1 MLPGVDLLRDAAGD
15 LLLGGTCAGC
25 GASGRRLCAGC
36 AGACVPAARPAWP
49 TPTPVGLLEPP
60 VLPAAAADYAGVVRE
75 LVVGYKEHERFG
87 LVRVLAPM
95 LAASVEY
102 CLDRLPPG
110 VAPVTLVPVPSA
122 PSAVRRRGHDAVAR
136 LATRC
141 AAVLRRRG
149 HEVSVCRA
157 LRPGHRVLD
166 QAGLSASARAS
177 NLDGAFRLRLGVRRD
192 RSLTRPIV
200 VVDDV
205 LTTGSSV
212 AEAVRA
218 LRDAG
223 MDPVAVATVAATRR
237 RPGTG
242 SGGG

>member
-1 MLPGVDLLRDAAGD
+1 V
-15 LLLGGTCAGC
+15 
-25 GASGRRLCAGC
+25 
-36 AGACVPAARPAWP
+36 
-49 TPTPVGLLEPP
+49 
-60 VLPAAAADYAGVVRE
+60 
-75 LVVGYKEHERFG
+75 
-87 LVRVLAPM
+87 
-95 LAASVEY
+95 
-102 CLDRLPPG
+102 
-110 VAPVTLVPVPSA
+110 
-122 PSAVRRRGHDAVAR
+122 
-136 LATRC
+136 
-141 AAVLRRRG
+141 
-149 HEVSVCRA
+149 
-157 LRPGHRVLD
+157 
-166 QAGLSASARAS
+166 AS